1 MSEQVQHFNPFL
13 ILVWILQLIILAID
27 YTDDGKVYWSIP
39 IIGSF
44 LLVQLYMVWKTNY
57 DEMIEEQNQRITA
70 KYGDTRI
77 ANTPHITPGITDLQ
91 AVNVRQDN
99 TAQDSIIQLNL
110 APSVNLND
118 QDEEETEE

>member
-44 LLVQLYMVWKTNY
+44 LLIQLYMVWKTNY

-70 KYGDTRI
+70 RYGDTRI
-77 ANTPHITPGITDLQ
+77 TNTPQITPGITNLQ
-91 AVNVRQDN
+91 AVNVKQDN
-99 TAQDSIIQLNL
+99 TVQDSIIQLNL

-118 QDEEETEE
+118 QDEEDTEE